1 VSHWTH
7 ADVARVLARHTLAT
21 LATAPAP
28 RRKYGNTKT
37 TIDKF
42 TFDSK
47 KEAEF
52 YLLLKMRER
61 LKEIDHLEL
70 QPVFELYVEPPG
82 RGRIHVGDFTP
93 DFRYWERLPD
103 GGETLRVVD
112 VKSEPTK
119 TEAYRLRKKLAEAIY
134 GIEVI
139 EV

>member
-1 VSHWTH
+1 MSRWTA
-7 ADVARVLARHTLAT
+7 ADVARVQARHVAT
-21 LATAPAP
+21 VPPA
-28 RRKYGNTKT
+28 RAKFGNTKQ
-37 TIDKF
+37 TIDGI

-61 LKEIDHLEL
+61 LKEIDGLEL
-70 QPVFELYVEPPG
+70 QPVFDLYVDTPT
-82 RGRIHVGDFTP
+82 RGRISVGKFTP
-93 DFRYWERLPD
+93 DFRFWEHVP
-103 GGETLRVVD
+103 GGEDVLRVVD

-134 GIEVI
+134 GIAII